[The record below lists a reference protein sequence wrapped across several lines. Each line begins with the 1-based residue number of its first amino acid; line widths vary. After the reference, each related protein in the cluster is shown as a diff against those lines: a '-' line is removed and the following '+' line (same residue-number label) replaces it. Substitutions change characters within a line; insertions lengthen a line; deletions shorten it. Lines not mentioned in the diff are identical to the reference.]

1 MKTATIDDFLLQHS
15 PVEPQAV
22 PPALLSARDSVR
34 RATTELHAVPDSVL
48 EKPWPWR
55 GEETDVRYGF
65 FRQFEAFEE
74 ARGRIRAA
82 LARDDEAESPARP
95 LVGLATA
102 TRWDLH
108 GVLAGLADEDLDRDP
123 GNGEWTI
130 RQTLAHIV
138 SGQRAYGWGTA
149 WWLAQRDAPVDDFP
163 KRVPEDVMTE
173 LPPEETEGV
182 GTVAE
187 IGRRFDDILD
197 LSSGALGGLDDDAL
211 AVRARWSG
219 IAVDIRFRLL
229 RWSSHIREHT
239 IQVEKTLGF
248 IGRPTTEV
256 ERLIRLISAA
266 YGRLEDD
273 VFMRATDEGTT
284 EALAIVESVAGEVA
298 EAAPTILAAA

>member
-1 MKTATIDDFLLQHS
+1 MKIATIDDFLLQHS

-22 PPALLSARDSVR
+22 PPALLRARDSVR
-34 RATTELHAVPDSVL
+34 RAITELVAVPDSAL
-48 EKPWPWR
+48 EKTWPWR
-55 GEETDVRYGF
+55 GEEVDLRYGF

-74 ARGRIRAA
+74 ARGPVGAA
-82 LARDDEAESPARP
+82 LAGDDTTQSPARA

-108 GVLAGLADEDLDRDP
+108 GVILGVSDEDLDRVP

-149 WWLAQRDAPVDDFP
+149 WWLARRDAPVGDFP
-163 KRVPEDVMTE
+163 KRVPEDVIAQ
-173 LPPEETEGV
+173 LPAEEIEGV
-182 GTVAE
+182 GTIAE
-187 IGRRFDDILD
+187 IGRRFDDIVD

-211 AVRARWSG
+211 ATRARWSG
-219 IAVDIRFRLL
+219 IAVDIRFRLV

-266 YGRLEDD
+266 YGRLEED
-273 VFMRATDEGTT
+273 VFMRPTDAGTT
-284 EALAIVESVAGEVA
+284 DPLAIVELVASEVA
-298 EAAPTILAAA
+298 EAAPTIRAAA